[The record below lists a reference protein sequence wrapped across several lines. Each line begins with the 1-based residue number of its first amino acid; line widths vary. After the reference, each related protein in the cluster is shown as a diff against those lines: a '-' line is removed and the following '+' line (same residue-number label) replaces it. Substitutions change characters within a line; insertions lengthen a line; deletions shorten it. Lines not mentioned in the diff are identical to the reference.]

1 MSRLSERILR
11 FLEREKTGPSLPEGV
26 SALSECVLLFLSR
39 KPGTRDYPGGTEKTK
54 LSNALDFLC
63 QTVPGFLDLFQN
75 KRVLDF
81 GCGHGWQAI
90 AMVQRGARYVVGVD
104 ILHADTA
111 AQNAAAHGCSE
122 QTRFFPA
129 LPFDLRGTFDLVL
142 SCRSF
147 EHFSDPTWALKEM
160 REAATPGGLVVISFA
175 EPWWSPTGSHMSFF
189 TRLPW
194 ANIWFSERTLMAV
207 RARFRDDGAVRFAE
221 VAGGLNKMTL
231 AKFERLIAVSGL
243 QEEFRRYY
251 ATKRLPIVTKIPV
264 LRELLVSALAL
275 TLRKPAGTAPPATM
289 TERAPVGQT
298 ATAVDAERSKPV
310 ERAPLRS

>member
-1 MSRLSERILR
+1 MSPIRERILR
-11 FLEREKTGPSLPEGV
+11 FLELEETGPSLPDGA
-26 SALSECVLLFLSR
+26 SAISECVLLFLSR
-39 KPGTRDYPGGTEKTK
+39 KPGTRDYPGGTEKTN
-54 LSNALDFLC
+54 LPNALDFLC

-111 AQNAAAHGCSE
+111 AANAASQGCSDR
-122 QTRFFPA
+122 TRFFSA

-147 EHFSDPTWALKEM
+147 EHFSDPAWALKEM

-175 EPWWSPTGSHMSFF
+175 EPWWSPTGSHVSFF

-207 RARFRDDGAVRFAE
+207 RARFREDGAVRFKE
-221 VAGGLNKMTL
+221 VAGGLNKMTV
-231 AKFERLIAVSGL
+231 AKFERLIAASEM

-251 ATKRLPIVTKIPV
+251 ATKRLPLVTKIPV
-264 LRELLVSALAL
+264 VREFLVSALAVA
-275 TLRKPAGTAPPATM
+275 LRKPMSPTLPAT
-289 TERAPVGQT
+289 TTQSAPA
-298 ATAVDAERSKPV
+298 ATVVDAKPL